1 MYRFALIVGL
11 AGCSL
16 LEVPPALP
24 SVDAGVIVDAA
35 QPPLDP
41 CAENPCVEALKTQCS
56 AVDGVA
62 FCSCDDG
69 ARSLGELCLPQQ
81 ACDDGDCLGGAMV
94 LSRGLAV
101 EGSLNRDGGDETDW
115 FVLDLPSEGGVEAL
129 LVELIGDSGPDATRG
144 EGEVP
149 PLLPNMSIYMAP
161 ELERAARSLPRDGV
175 QEDGRFWRI
184 ISLDVAPGSVLLLRL
199 DDADELPINYRIT
212 ALTTRPDDHA
222 DGEIEASAAQVG
234 DQDFVLETRE
244 DTDVFMLSVESAGA
258 LLVSASLQRPG
269 ENAADISLRIGS
281 LGGNDARRYYGRARH
296 SVVPGDYLIRIDHRY
311 KRLVSGQ
318 LHLRLLSD
326 DDHGDRPEEATP
338 IIAGSGQVI
347 NGSLE
352 EGGSDW
358 FAFAA
363 QSSQVYRIVYEGTG
377 ILQARR
383 VDDEAF
389 VWQHA
394 QGEYYRHDGADGD
407 AVLELAGAAHD
418 YRLMIM
424 GSELE
429 DPSGNR
435 LSTAL
440 GLDDQLGDYE
450 AGLQYRGD
458 VDYFGPFWGE
468 ANVCLALLQG
478 EQGLAIAI
486 VDSEGAELSRTAN
499 FGLET
504 AIEQSVPLGLYYLRA
519 GASGLASSSFP
530 MAYRFAYSADGC
542 N

>member
-1 MYRFALIVGL
+1 MQRFALIVVL

-16 LEVPPALP
+16 LDAPGALSPA
-24 SVDAGVIVDAA
+24 DAGVILDASA
-35 QPPLDP
+35 PRLDP
-41 CAENPCVEALKTQCS
+41 CVETPCLEALKTECS

-62 FCSCDDG
+62 LCSCDED
-69 ARSLGELCLPQQ
+69 ARALGEFCLPQQ
-81 ACDDGDCLGGAMV
+81 SCDDGDCLGGAMA
-94 LSRGLAV
+94 LARGVAV

-115 FVLDLPSEGGVEAL
+115 FVLELPSQGGVEAL

-144 EGEVP
+144 EGETP
-149 PLLPNMSIYMAP
+149 PLLPNISIFIAP
-161 ELERAARSLPRDGV
+161 ELERVARGLPRDGV

-184 ISLDVAPGSVLLLRL
+184 ISLDVEPGAVVLLSLN
-199 DDADELPINYRIT
+199 DADELPISYRIT
-212 ALTTRPDDHA
+212 ALPTRVDDHA
-222 DGEIEASAAQVG
+222 DGEIEASLAQVG

-244 DTDVFMLSVESAGA
+244 DTDVFLLRVENAGA
-258 LLVSASLQRPG
+258 LLASASLQRAG
-269 ENAADISLRIGS
+269 ESAGDISMRIAS
-281 LGGNDARRYYGRARH
+281 LGGNDGRRYYGRARH
-296 SVVPGDYLIRIDHRY
+296 GVVPGDYLIRLDHRY

-338 IIAGSGQVI
+338 IVAGSGQVI

-352 EGGSDW
+352 EEGSDW
-358 FAFAA
+358 FAFGA
-363 QSSQVYRIVYEGTG
+363 QDGRVYQIVYEGNG
-377 ILQARR
+377 VLQGRR

-394 QGEYYRHDGADGD
+394 QGAFYRHDGADGD
-407 AVLELAGAAHD
+407 VVLEISGAAHD

-424 GSELE
+424 TSELA

-435 LSTAL
+435 LSTAF
-440 GLDDQLGDYE
+440 GLDDQLGQYE

-478 EQGLAIAI
+478 EQGLAMAI
-486 VDSEGAELSRTAN
+486 LDSEGVELSRTAN

-519 GASGLASSSFP
+519 ETSEPNSSSFP